1 MPASSFRA
9 DSSSRRRPFAC
20 RGPALAAWLLSAFA
34 IGPAFAAGA
43 ESAAAARFRDRIEP
57 ILSEYC
63 YACHAVG
70 EKKGNVSFD
79 TFESDEALLGSREL
93 WWAVLKN
100 VRAGV
105 MPPAGKPRPS
115 EREVARL
122 AEWIKRDAF
131 GVDPKYPDP
140 GRVTL
145 RRLNRNEYRNTIRD
159 LMGYDFKALEE
170 FPPDDTGYGF
180 DNIGDVLSV
189 SPLLL
194 EKYMHAAES
203 IVKGA
208 VPTIDRT
215 VPERTINGDR
225 FREAGNGKKNGS
237 RLTFYEETLLAF
249 TQTAD
254 YTGDYHITLEVE
266 VDGNFNFD
274 PGRCNMIF
282 AVGDQEK
289 VRSEFGWHDSKR
301 FRFEFDDTWQ
311 KGDQR
316 LSMKLEPLVPVEE
329 KKNSLDLRL
338 VSVQIQGPFERKH
351 WVRTRNYEKFFS
363 RPEVPEGDTERRVYA
378 RELLG
383 AFATKAFRRPV
394 DATTLDRLV
403 AIAEAGYERPN
414 KRFEEGVAQA
424 MTAVLAS
431 PRFLFR
437 TEGTAGDD
445 PTGKTAWVDDY
456 ALASRLSYFLW
467 STMPDAELL
476 RLAEQGLLR
485 ERMVPQMRRMMAD
498 ERSQQL
504 VSNFVGQWLQSRD
517 VEGISINSRV
527 VLRRDGV
534 FRMGNQEIFDGELR
548 RSMRQETEMYVGHV
562 ISQDRSVLEL
572 LDSDYAFLNAKLAT
586 HYGIPGV
593 TGQQLKQV
601 KLDDDSPRG
610 GILTQGTV
618 LVVTSNP
625 TRTSPVKRGLFI
637 LDNIL
642 GTPAPPPP
650 PDVPDL
656 ETAEKEFKD
665 HEPSMRELMELHRQK
680 PLCASC
686 HARMDP
692 LGLSLENFNALGMFR
707 DTDRKQ
713 PIETGGELLSGEK
726 FENLREMKRVL
737 AQERRGDFYRCLTE
751 KLLTYALGRGLEYY
765 DVPTVDGIVERLE
778 RDGGRFSTLLEGI
791 VESAAFQKRRK

>member
-1 MPASSFRA
+1 M
-9 DSSSRRRPFAC
+9 
-20 RGPALAAWLLSAFA
+20 
-34 IGPAFAAGA
+34 
-43 ESAAAARFRDRIEP
+43 
-57 ILSEYC
+57 
-63 YACHAVG
+63 
-70 EKKGNVSFD
+70 
-79 TFESDEALLGSREL
+79 
-93 WWAVLKN
+93 
-100 VRAGV
+100 
-105 MPPAGKPRPS
+105 
-115 EREVARL
+115 
-122 AEWIKRDAF
+122 
-131 GVDPKYPDP
+131 
-140 GRVTL
+140 
-145 RRLNRNEYRNTIRD
+145 
-159 LMGYDFKALEE
+159 
-170 FPPDDTGYGF
+170 
-180 DNIGDVLSV
+180 LSV

-203 IVKGA
+203 IVKAA
-208 VPTIDRT
+208 VPTTDRT
-215 VPERTINGDR
+215 VPDRLINGDR
-225 FREAGNGKKNGS
+225 FREAENGKKNGS
-237 RLTFYEETLLAF
+237 RLTFYEETLLGF

-254 YTGDYHITLEVE
+254 HPGDYHVTVEVE

-282 AVGDQEK
+282 SVGDQEK
-289 VRSEFGWHDSKR
+289 LRSEFGWHDSKR

-316 LSMKLEPLVPVEE
+316 LTMKLEPLVPVEQ

-338 VSVQIQGPFERKH
+338 VSVHIQGPFERKY
-351 WVRTRNYEKFFS
+351 WVRTRNYERFFS
-363 RPEVPEGDTERRVYA
+363 RPEVPESDADRKAYA

-394 DATTLDRLV
+394 NAPTLERLV
-403 AIAEAGYERPN
+403 AIAEAGYQRPN
-414 KRFEEGVAQA
+414 KRFEEGIAQA

-437 TEGTAGDD
+437 TEGLGGDD
-445 PTGKTAWVDDY
+445 PSGKFAWLDDY

-467 STMPDAELL
+467 SAMPDEELL
-476 RLAEQGLLR
+476 RLAEQGILR
-485 ERMVPQMRRMMAD
+485 ERIVPQMRRMMAD

-504 VSNFVGQWLQSRD
+504 VTNFAGQWLQSRD
-517 VEGISINSRV
+517 IEGISINSRV
-527 VLRRDGV
+527 VLRREGV
-534 FRMGNQEIFDGELR
+534 FRMGQQEIFDGELR

-572 LDSDYAFLNAKLAT
+572 LDSDYTFLNAKLAT
-586 HYGIPGV
+586 HYGIEGV

-601 KLDDDSPRG
+601 TLPDNSPRG
-610 GILTQGTV
+610 GILTQGSV

-680 PLCASC
+680 PLCAGC

-692 LGLSLENFNALGMFR
+692 LGLSLENFNALAMYR
-707 DTDRKQ
+707 ETDRKQ
-713 PIETGGELLSGEK
+713 PIETKGELLSGEK
-726 FENLREMKRVL
+726 FEDLRELKRVL
-737 AQERRGDFYRCLTE
+737 THERRGDFYRCLTE
-751 KLLTYALGRGLEYY
+751 KLLTYALGRGLDYY
-765 DVPTVDGIVERLE
+765 DVPTVDLIVERLE

-791 VESAAFQKRRK
+791 VQSTAFQKRRK